1 MSYVAL
7 TAKTGPKD
15 YTPKHDFNAMD
26 CTDIVI
32 GTARGE
38 MSRIWD
44 YYTRDRSTPR
54 MDTFY
59 GGKSELQATGGFEK
73 DGITTIVFR
82 KKLDAS
88 EPTDHSI
95 TDDLMHVIWAK
106 GQVRMKAA
114 GNENLH
120 IFKIKINFYYFLFH
134 SHSFSHRNQ
143 RNMFT
148 IHHPE

>member
-1 MSYVAL
+1 MKIFIKFFSPIKPFHSFTVMIVLQTAMVYKSFIIKIFYIAL
-7 TAKTGPKD
+7 TSKPAPKD

-38 MSRIWD
+38 LSRIWD

-54 MDTFY
+54 TDTFW

-82 KKLDAS
+82 KKLEAS

-106 GQVRMKAA
+106 GQVREMRTRRRK
-114 GNENLH
+114 
-120 IFKIKINFYYFLFH
+120 
-134 SHSFSHRNQ
+134 
-143 RNMFT
+143 
-148 IHHPE
+148 

>member
-1 MSYVAL
+1 
-7 TAKTGPKD
+7 
-15 YTPKHDFNAMD
+15 MD

-38 MSRIWD
+38 LSRIWD

-54 MDTFY
+54 TDTFW

-73 DGITTIVFR
+73 DGVTTIVFR
-82 KKLDAS
+82 KKLEAT

-106 GQVRMKAA
+106 GQVRMKQEKMKFAYF
-114 GNENLH
+114 NEFNF
-120 IFKIKINFYYFLFH
+120 IFLSLPLFLSLYPLNVFA
-134 SHSFSHRNQ
+134 
-143 RNMFT
+143 
-148 IHHPE
+148 